1 MLPQNIGRYQIKAEL
16 GRGGMSTV
24 YLAHD
29 PHFERDVAIKLLPHE
44 LLHHRTFRRRFDRE
58 AKIVASLDHPA
69 IVPVYDF
76 GEQDDQPFLV
86 MRFMA
91 GGSLTDRLKQGPA
104 TIHEAVRVLRR
115 LAPALDEVHR
125 RGIVHRDLKP
135 SNILFDQ
142 RNEPFISDF
151 GTAKFTYEHTKLTET
166 GGAVGTP
173 AYMSPEQIQAEVEI
187 DGRSDIYTLGVI
199 LFEMLTGKHPYQT
212 NTPIGLAVK
221 HIFEP
226 VPSLQDIQPNV
237 PAACQ
242 PVVAKVMAKQRED
255 RYQTAVA
262 FANDLAAVAR
272 HLEASSPYPVPSP
285 KPPPPPGRRLALL
298 IGNNTFSDDL
308 LRQLIRPTA
317 DLPRL
322 AKALKHPQIGQF
334 DEVVCLVNEPSND
347 IRRSIARFFADKAPD
362 DLLLLYI
369 AGHAAL
375 DAGGHLH
382 LAASDTEHELLR
394 GTAVSALFIADEM
407 DNCRA
412 QQQILVLD
420 CHFSRALLTTPKP
433 PHALPGVIGKAIDTG
448 ASFSRHGHERVVLT
462 ASDATHYIWQDNG
475 VSGQP
480 APSRFTEFFIQGLEQ
495 GIDNGHSPDQVTI
508 GEIYDYVI
516 AQLAANSA
524 SQSQLPRKWL
534 NEEQSNFIIAHNVHA
549 IIPAARSVPP
559 YATIAPEKLAN
570 LASRSG
576 SDRSAGS
583 RPRWQW
589 LAAFLFL
596 GLVLFV
602 GGNTASNGRTAFS
615 SASDGLAIAPTSTP
629 TAAPTRTQPP
639 THTHTP
645 PPASPTSSATATA
658 KPSATATDLPAPTD
672 TAVQSTPALTALTL
686 LPSSLFA
693 APDAGSTELAIIE
706 VGDPLTVLGRSE
718 QGNWLYVLDGRYNS
732 GYIYGDRVA
741 WEGSFGSL
749 PVVPTGQTALSAN
762 AATRCTPGTCPPLS
776 LDLYPVD
783 GRCQG
788 DVRYRTIYMQGQ
800 GGDGR
805 YTYYWNGVKIAGP
818 LTAGFGFEI
827 DNHTGP
833 RVTGTGKVV
842 SGDGQIAEKPLVV
855 SEFPCN
861 P

>member
-1 MLPQNIGRYQIKAEL
+1 MLPQNIGRFQIKAEL

-44 LLHHRTFRRRFDRE
+44 LLHHSSFRRRFDRE

-91 GGSLTDRLKQGPA
+91 GGSLTDRLKQGPVSLN
-104 TIHEAVRVLRR
+104 EAVRILRQ

-199 LFEMLTGKHPYQT
+199 LFEMLTGQHPYQT

-226 VPSLQDIQPNV
+226 VPNLQEMQPNL

-242 PVVAKVMAKQRED
+242 PIVAKVMAKQRED

-262 FANDLAAVAR
+262 FAQDLSAVVQQLETGRNTIMPPQPLAR
-272 HLEASSPYPVPSP
+272 
-285 KPPPPPGRRLALL
+285 PGQKFALL
-298 IGNNTFSDDL
+298 IGNSVYEDEL
-308 LRQLIRPTA
+308 LARLIRPTA

-322 AKALKHPQIGQF
+322 AKALKHPLMGGF
-334 DEVVCLVNEPSND
+334 DEVACLLNEPSND
-347 IRRSIARFFADKAPD
+347 VRRTIARFFAEKSPD
-362 DLLLLYI
+362 DLLLLYV
-369 AGHAAL
+369 AGHAAV
-375 DAGGHLH
+375 DGSGHLH
-382 LAASDTEHELLR
+382 LATTDTEHELLR

-420 CHFSRALLTTPKP
+420 CYFSRALLAGKKSAHP
-433 PHALPGVIGKAIDTG
+433 LPGIIGKAIDTG
-448 ASFSRHGHERVVLT
+448 ASFRRQGHERAILT
-462 ASDATHYIWQDNG
+462 ASDATHYIWQESG

-480 APSRFTEFFIQGLEQ
+480 EPSRFTEFFIQGLER
-495 GIDNGHSPDQVTI
+495 GVGDGRIAAPTTI
-508 GEIYDYVI
+508 GDLYDYVT
-516 AQLAANSA
+516 QNLASA
-524 SQSQLPRKWL
+524 AMPNHGQLPRKWL
-534 NEEQSNFIIAHNVHA
+534 SEEQGSIVIGQSPPMPTTSN
-549 IIPAARSVPP
+549 
-559 YATIAPEKLAN
+559 
-570 LASRSG
+570 ASRPADTWPGRSWAVYDRLPG
-576 SDRSAGS
+576 SKQRLF
-583 RPRWQW
+583 W
-589 LAAFLFL
+589 LAVFLMI
-596 GLVLFV
+596 GLILVI
-602 GGNTASNGRTAFS
+602 GNTMEDGRTAFPPPQS
-615 SASDGLAIAPTSTP
+615 VLAVAPTF
-629 TAAPTRTQPP
+629 
-639 THTHTP
+639 
-645 PPASPTSSATATA
+645 SPTTA
-658 KPSATATDLPAPTD
+658 PSATATPGHSSTRTPAPPSSTPTATATGTATASPKITK
-672 TAVQSTPALTALTL
+672 TAVSVTPAFFATTL

-693 APDAGSTELAIIE
+693 SPDAASAELAISD
-706 VGDPLTVLGRSE
+706 VGAILTVLGRAE
-718 QGNWLYVLDGRYNS
+718 QGNWLYVLDSDYNA
-732 GYIYGDRVA
+732 GYIFGDRVQWSGNLEA
-741 WEGSFGSL
+741 L
-749 PVVPTGQTALSAN
+749 PVVPAGEGAPTNNAQPCAAN
-762 AATRCTPGTCPPLS
+762 ECPKLS

-783 GRCQG
+783 GRCESST
-788 DVRYRTIYMQGQ
+788 RYRTIYMQGQ
-800 GGDGR
+800 GGDGQ
-805 YTYYWNGVKIAGP
+805 YTYYWNGSKIAGP
-818 LTAGFGFEI
+818 LTTGFGFEI
-827 DNHTGP
+827 NNRSGP

-842 SGDGQIAEKPLVV
+842 SGDGQSAEKPLVI